1 MRSLSSCAQSQTLLG
16 RAIVDASCATAGR
29 ALDLPSGAQSLTVPI
44 SADCVRVTQA
54 DPLPPATAEIAG
66 DTKWLCGQLPVF
78 DNGAGERGFWCRS
91 VSMSDVD
98 P

>member
-1 MRSLSSCAQSQTLLG
+1 M
-16 RAIVDASCATAGR
+16 
-29 ALDLPSGAQSLTVPI
+29 
-44 SADCVRVTQA
+44 TQA